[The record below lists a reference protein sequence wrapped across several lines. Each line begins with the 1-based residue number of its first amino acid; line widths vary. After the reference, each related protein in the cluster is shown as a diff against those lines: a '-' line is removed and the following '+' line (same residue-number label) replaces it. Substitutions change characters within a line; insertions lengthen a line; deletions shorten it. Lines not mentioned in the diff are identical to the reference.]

1 MARSVIGALRVTL
14 GLDSAEF
21 ETGIRRA
28 SKSTQ
33 QFTRASKDV
42 KSASDQISSSLRG
55 VGAALGITS
64 VAAAGAAYL
73 KLADQSKQLAAQL
86 RLATAQFG
94 NFGQAQQDVNRIAA
108 ETRNGLS
115 ETGTLYANFIRATK
129 ELGGQQWEAARATE
143 TFSKTLKISGA
154 GQAEAASA
162 TLQFGQ
168 ALASGV
174 LRGDE
179 FNSIM
184 ESSPRL
190 ARLLADSLGVPIGSL
205 RKMAEEGELTADR
218 LFRALTD
225 RKFTDGIDAE
235 FRQMPVTFDEAM
247 GQIRNAAVTAFGGF
261 DRGGQFSNAVT
272 GFVTDGVNGFGDIGD
287 AAERMGIQ
295 VRHAVDEMTAV
306 FKPFID
312 VLQEVRSGLVW
323 AQNLNQYKITPDHI
337 AGFADSLTSV
347 VRAPLAA
354 SSATAN
360 LFYGKNFGDSFNS
373 FMDSTSIASRMKR
386 SDAALDKKL
395 TGSTLDRIMQGNP
408 LADAPKVASII
419 KPTPAND
426 TKGDKAAARAAE
438 AARKKAQREAERAAQ
453 ALQKFADDVA
463 REGADYVSTQAELT
477 GTIEARR
484 DADIN
489 QLETERAIRERAIE
503 ADDQIDAAK
512 KQQLIDLN
520 NRNVQARKD
529 LTNQRAQEDIDRRNL
544 QIEQDRSALAV
555 ELMQLSA
562 DAARTARERRAVE
575 LRILDAQFEAER
587 QALLIAAASKD
598 LAEATRARERLAA
611 LPQIQAGARD
621 QVIRQT
627 QGPME
632 AYLDRLPRSA
642 DEAREALERVQVDG
656 IDGIIN
662 GLADAAIGA
671 RSLGDVFKG
680 VANQIVADLI
690 RIQLQRALLGSGGG
704 GGLLGGLLKIG
715 GSALGIGGGLSG
727 VNTAGLSGIETSL
740 HAATVSNMGSF
751 ALPAFATGGSFK
763 VGGSSSVGDKELVQ
777 FRANRGEIVDI
788 RKPGNDNGGG
798 GIAHIVP
805 SPYFD
810 VVVDK
815 RAAGVAQPMAM
826 QAATAGSTGAQ
837 VAIARQRS
845 RIIP

>member
-42 KSASDQISSSLRG
+42 KSASDQISTSLRG

-190 ARLLADSLGVPIGSL
+190 ARLLADSLGVPVGSL

-247 GQIRNAAVTAFGGF
+247 GQVRNAAVTAFGDF
-261 DRGGQFSNAVT
+261 DRGGQFSTMIAN
-272 GFVTDGVNGFGDIGD
+272 FVTDGANGFNDMGS
-287 AAERMGIQ
+287 AAERFGITARQ
-295 VRHAVDEMTAV
+295 EINAVAETV
-306 FKPFID
+306 KPLIS
-312 VLQEVRSGLVW
+312 LLGEVRGLLAGIENSVPKGAKISPEGAATGLDFVTGLWRRPQAFGRGVW
-323 AQNLNQYKITPDHI
+323 SAAQGGTFRE
-337 AGFADSLTSV
+337 GFD
-347 VRAPLAA
+347 
-354 SSATAN
+354 
-360 LFYGKNFGDSFNS
+360 NFMN
-373 FMDSTSIASRMKR
+373 STSA
-386 SDAALDKKL
+386 AALVRQ
-395 TGSTLDRIMQGNP
+395 TQSNISAANTQATLGRIMQGNP

-419 KPTPAND
+419 KPAPAND

-453 ALQKFADDVA
+453 ALEKFADDVA

-489 QLETERAIRERAIE
+489 QLETERQIRERAIL

-512 KQQLIDLN
+512 QQQLIDLN

-529 LTNQRAQEDIDRRNL
+529 LANQRAQEDIDRRNL

-575 LRILDAQFEAER
+575 LRILEAQFEAER
-587 QALLIAAASKD
+587 QALLVAAASKD

-611 LPQIQAGARD
+611 LPQIQAGATD
-621 QVIRQT
+621 QVMRQT

-642 DEAREALERVQVDG
+642 EEAREALERVQVDG

-662 GLADAAIGA
+662 GLADAATGA
-671 RSLGDVFKG
+671 RSLGDVFKS

-690 RIQLQRALLGSGGG
+690 RIQLQRALLGSGGS

-715 GSALGIGGGLSG
+715 GSALGIGGGAAGGQIVVNSG
-727 VNTAGLSGIETSL
+727 AVGKAFSSL
-740 HAATVSNMGSF
+740 
-751 ALPAFATGGSFK
+751 PQFATGGSFK

-788 RKPGNDNGGG
+788 RKPGNDNGAG

-837 VAIARQRS
+837 VAMARQRS